1 MILTALAMVF
11 TTLLLVANIIAV
23 KLIGVNGWVVPVAV
37 IAYPLTF
44 LVTDT
49 IAELY
54 GRRIATRVVWLGFA
68 VNVLMV
74 ALIYL
79 GKIIPPAS
87 FWEGQDA
94 YNTMLGSVPRIVLA
108 SMLAYLASQHHD
120 VFAFNFWR
128 RLTNGRFLW
137 LRNNASTMVSQG
149 IDTVLFITV
158 AFAGTIPLQVL
169 FNMIIGQY
177 VIKLVIAILDTP
189 LCYGLVALI
198 KRRGYLTGRGST
210 IARYWVGRAL
220 LEIEDY

>member
-1 MILTALAMVF
+1 MALVSLSMAF
-11 TTLLLVANIIAV
+11 ATLLVVANIIAG
-23 KLIGVNGWVVPVAV
+23 KLISVGMWVVPVAV

-54 GRRIATRVVWLGFA
+54 GRRIATRIVWVGFA

-74 ALIYL
+74 ALVYV

-94 YNTMLGSVPRIVLA
+94 YNTILGSVPRIVLA

-120 VFAFNFWR
+120 VFAFHFWK
-128 RLTNGRFLW
+128 RLTKGRFLW

-149 IDTVLFITV
+149 IDTVLFITI
-158 AFAGTIPLQVL
+158 AFIGVVPTNVL
-169 FNMIIGQY
+169 LNMIVGQY
-177 VIKLVIAILDTP
+177 VIKLGIAMVDTP
-189 LCYGLVALI
+189 ICYVLVGLL
-198 KRRGYLTGRGST
+198 RRKGVQPLAELAEEVSL
-210 IARYWVGRAL
+210 A
-220 LEIEDY
+220 D

>member
-1 MILTALAMVF
+1 MALVSLSMAF
-11 TTLLLVANIIAV
+11 ATLLLVANIIAV
-23 KLIGVNGWVVPVAV
+23 KLISINGWVVPVAV

-49 IAELY
+49 IAEVY
-54 GRRIATRVVWLGFA
+54 GRRIATRIVWVGFA

-74 ALIYL
+74 ALIYV

-120 VFAFNFWR
+120 VFAFHFWR
-128 RLTNGRFLW
+128 RLTKGRFLW

-149 IDTVLFITV
+149 IDTVLFISIAFIGVVPTHVLLGMIV
-158 AFAGTIPLQVL
+158 A
-169 FNMIIGQY
+169 QY
-177 VIKLVIAILDTP
+177 VIKLCIAVADTP
-189 LCYGLVALI
+189 LCYVLVGFI
-198 KRRGYLTGRGST
+198 RRKGVQPPSYFPEEVTLS
-210 IARYWVGRAL
+210 
-220 LEIEDY
+220 E

>member
-1 MILTALAMVF
+1 MAFA
-11 TTLLLVANIIAV
+11 TLLLIANTIAV

-74 ALIYL
+74 ALIYV

-120 VFAFNFWR
+120 VFAFHFWR

-149 IDTVLFITV
+149 IDTVLFITIAFIGVVPTHVLLDMIV
-158 AFAGTIPLQVL
+158 A
-169 FNMIIGQY
+169 QY
-177 VIKLVIAILDTP
+177 VIKLFIAIADTP
-189 LCYGLVALI
+189 LCYALVALI
-198 KRRGYLTGRGST
+198 RRRRARIPTGAPE
-210 IARYWVGRAL
+210 IALVA
-220 LEIEDY
+220 D

>member
-11 TTLLLVANIIAV
+11 ATLLLVANIIAV

-54 GRRIATRVVWLGFA
+54 GRRMATRVVWLGFA

-74 ALIYL
+74 ALIYV

-120 VFAFNFWR
+120 VFAFHFWR

-189 LCYGLVALI
+189 LCYGLVAFI
-198 KRRGYLTGRGST
+198 KRRGISRQEALPSLATGLDKLS
-210 IARYWVGRAL
+210 
-220 LEIEDY
+220 

>member
-11 TTLLLVANIIAV
+11 ATLLLVANIIAV

-74 ALIYL
+74 ALIYV

-94 YNTMLGSVPRIVLA
+94 YDTMLGSVPRIVLA

-120 VFAFNFWR
+120 VFAFHFWR

-149 IDTVLFITV
+149 IDTVLFITI

-198 KRRGYLTGRGST
+198 KRRDISQREALPSLATGLDEPT
-210 IARYWVGRAL
+210 
-220 LEIEDY
+220 

>member
-1 MILTALAMVF
+1 MPLVALSMAFV
-11 TTLLLVANIIAV
+11 TLLLVANIIAV
-23 KLIGVNGWVVPVAV
+23 KLISIGGWVVPAAV

-54 GRRIATRVVWLGFA
+54 GRRTTTTVVWLGFLM
-68 VNVLMV
+68 NVLMV
-74 ALIYL
+74 FLIYI

-94 YNTMLGSVPRIVLA
+94 YNKMLGSVPRIVLA

-120 VFAFNFWR
+120 VFVFHMWR
-128 RLTNGRFLW
+128 KVTNGRHLW

-149 IDTVLFITV
+149 IDTILFITI
-158 AFAGTIPLQVL
+158 AFVGTVSVQVL

-177 VIKLVIAILDTP
+177 IIKLVIAILDTP
-189 LCYGLVALI
+189 LCYGLVALF
-198 KRRGYLTGRGST
+198 KRRST
-210 IARYWVGRAL
+210 MQKDGILKKAPAT
-220 LEIEDY
+220 E

>member
-1 MILTALAMVF
+1 MVF
-11 TTLLLVANIIAV
+11 ATLLLVANIIAV

-54 GRRIATRVVWLGFA
+54 GRRMATRVVWLGFA

-74 ALIYL
+74 ALIYV

-120 VFAFNFWR
+120 VFAFHFWR

-189 LCYGLVALI
+189 LCYGLVAFI
-198 KRRGYLTGRGST
+198 KRRGISRQEALPSLATGLDKLS
-210 IARYWVGRAL
+210 
-220 LEIEDY
+220 

>member
-1 MILTALAMVF
+1 M
-11 TTLLLVANIIAV
+11 AV
-23 KLIGVNGWVVPVAV
+23 KLINIGPWVVPVAV
-37 IAYPLTF
+37 IAYPFTF

-54 GRRIATRVVWLGFA
+54 GRRVTTRVVWLGF
-68 VNVLMV
+68 VMNIIMV

-79 GKIIPPAS
+79 GKIIPPSS

-94 YNTMLGSVPRIVLA
+94 YNTMLGAVPRIALA
-108 SMLAYLASQHHD
+108 SMVAYLISQHHD
-120 VFAFNFWR
+120 VFAFHFWR
-128 RLTNGRFLW
+128 RRTSGKHLW

-198 KRRGYLTGRGST
+198 KRRST
-210 IARYWVGRAL
+210 TQEEGV
-220 LEIEDY
+220 LEKASVID

>member
-1 MILTALAMVF
+1 MALLSLSMAF
-11 TTLLLVANIIAV
+11 ATLLVVANIIAG
-23 KLIGVNGWVVPVAV
+23 KLISIGMWVVPVAV

-54 GRRIATRVVWLGFA
+54 GRRIATRIVWVGFA

-74 ALIYL
+74 ALVYV

-94 YNTMLGSVPRIVLA
+94 YNTILGSVPRIVLA

-120 VFAFNFWR
+120 VFAFHFWK
-128 RLTNGRFLW
+128 RLTKGRFLW

-149 IDTVLFITV
+149 IDTALFITI
-158 AFAGTIPLQVL
+158 AFIGVVPTNVL
-169 FNMIIGQY
+169 LNMIVGQY
-177 VIKLVIAILDTP
+177 VIKLGIAMVDTP
-189 LCYGLVALI
+189 ICYALVGLI
-198 KRRGYLTGRGST
+198 RRRSGTLEQTLEEAPLTN
-210 IARYWVGRAL
+210 
-220 LEIEDY
+220 

>member
-1 MILTALAMVF
+1 MVF
-11 TTLLLVANIIAV
+11 ATLLLVANIIAV

-74 ALIYL
+74 ALIYV

-94 YNTMLGSVPRIVLA
+94 YNTMLGAVPRIVLA
-108 SMLAYLASQHHD
+108 SMVAYLVSQHHD
-120 VFAFNFWR
+120 VFAFDFWR
-128 RLTNGRFLW
+128 RRTKGRFLW

-149 IDTVLFITV
+149 IDTLLFITI
-158 AFAGTIPLQVL
+158 AFAGIVPTHILL
-169 FNMIIGQY
+169 NMILGQY
-177 VIKLVIAILDTP
+177 IIKLCIAAADTP
-189 LCYGLVALI
+189 LCYALVNLI
-198 KRRGYLTGRGST
+198 RRKGEAPAIYSLKEASQ
-210 IARYWVGRAL
+210 AK
-220 LEIEDY
+220 

>member
-11 TTLLLVANIIAV
+11 ATLLLVANTIAV
-23 KLIGVNGWVVPVAV
+23 KLIAVNGWVVPVAV

-44 LVTDT
+44 LMTDT

-74 ALIYL
+74 ALIYV

-87 FWEGQDA
+87 FWGGQDA

-120 VFAFNFWR
+120 VFAFHFWK
-128 RLTNGRFLW
+128 RLTNGKALW

-149 IDTVLFITV
+149 IDTVLFITI
-158 AFAGTIPLQVL
+158 AFVGTVPLQVL
-169 FNMIIGQY
+169 LNMVIGQY
-177 VIKLVIAILDTP
+177 VIKLVIAVLDTP

-198 KRRGYLTGRGST
+198 KRMGISEQE
-210 IARYWVGRAL
+210 AL
-220 LEIEDY
+220 PAVATSSDELS